1 MSAVESFFDELN
13 SYGGAKRRRAA
24 KKSPRRRSPAR
35 VVYVPRRPTFEE
47 EIADAIIR
55 DKLYRPVVK
64 KVYKTPSPKT
74 PSPSAPA
81 KPIKPSGDIAL
92 GGKKKRS
99 PKRR

>member
-1 MSAVESFFDELN
+1 MSAIESFFDELKLI
-13 SYGGAKRRRAA
+13 GGAKRRRAA
-24 KKSPRRRSPAR
+24 KKSPRRRSSTR

-47 EIADAIIR
+47 EVAEAIIR

-64 KVYKTPSPKT
+64 KVYKTPT
-74 PSPSAPA
+74 PSAPSPAPSAPA
-81 KPIKPSGDIAL
+81 PSPAATITI